1 MHKNLKEKF
10 EDSIFFRG
18 ADSDTFEFQAN
29 LFAGEIL
36 MPKEELLKQIQNGNA
51 KIEDLAKYFG
61 VSTLAIRV
69 RAKQLNLQGHG
80 L

>member
-1 MHKNLKEKF
+1 MKEEF
-10 EDSIFFRG
+10 EDTVFFRG

-29 LFAGEIL
+29 LFAGDIL
-36 MPKEELLKQIQNGNA
+36 MPKDEFLEQIRKGNS
-51 KIEDLAKYFG
+51 KIENLAKYFG

-69 RAKQLNLQGHG
+69 RAKQLDLQGHG